1 MDFQHLSPNT
11 LILVSALASLI
22 LGYAIAFLIASRRLQ
37 TLKIALAVEQE
48 KNSRIPGLETQLK
61 EKSKQAENL
70 QRDQAGLQAQL
81 IEQRKSMDEK
91 LALLQQAEAQLTER
105 FENMANR
112 ILEEKAQTFAERN
125 KLQLD
130 GLLTPFRHQLGE
142 FKQRV
147 DEVHVDDARDRAS
160 LRQEIKNLQQ
170 QTRQINEDAVNL
182 TRALKGDKKVQG
194 TWGEMILE
202 RVLERSGLRKG
213 VEYEIQGGYRDTE
226 QRLFKPDV
234 VVFLPGGK
242 DIIIDSKVSLVAYER
257 YASLDDG
264 QERDAALREHALAV
278 RKHVKTLGGK
288 DYSAL
293 KGLRTL
299 DFVLMFLPIE
309 AAFLVAFQQDETLF
323 DDAFAENI
331 VIVTPTTLLATLRT
345 VENIWRYERQYENAK
360 IIADKAGSVY
370 DKLRGFLEEMEKL
383 GIQIDCLHKT
393 YDDAMNKLA
402 RGRGNLVRQ
411 AESFA
416 ELGVKVGKSLP
427 KASLERAGLEEPDER
442 DGKE

>member
-1 MDFQHLSPNT
+1 MDLYKLSPDAL
-11 LILVSALASLI
+11 LILAGLIGLI
-22 LGYAIAFLIASRRLQ
+22 LGYAIAALVASRRNQALN
-37 TLKIALAVEQE
+37 IALAVAQE
-48 KNSRIPGLETQLK
+48 KNSHFSELERQLA
-61 EKSKQAENL
+61 EKAKQNEGL
-70 QRDQAGLQAQL
+70 QREQAGFQMQL
-81 IEQRKSMDEK
+81 TEQRKAMDEK

-105 FENMANR
+105 FENLANR

-125 KLQLD
+125 QSQLD
-130 GLLTPFRHQLGE
+130 GLLSPFRQQLGE

-147 DEVHVDDARDRAS
+147 DEIHVDDARDRAS
-160 LRQEIKNLQQ
+160 LRQEIKHLQD

-182 TRALKGDKKVQG
+182 TRALKGDKKTQG

-213 VEYEIQGGYRDTE
+213 VEYDIQGGFRDAE

-234 VVFLPGGK
+234 IVYLPENK

-257 YASLDDG
+257 YASLDHG
-264 QERDAALREHALAV
+264 PARDAALREHILAV
-278 RKHVKTLGGK
+278 RKHVKTLGAK
-288 DYSAL
+288 DYAGL
-293 KGLRTL
+293 KGVRSL

-309 AAFLVAFQQDETLF
+309 AAFLVAFQHDETLF

-345 VENIWRYERQYENAK
+345 VENIWRYEKQNENARR
-360 IIADKAGSVY
+360 IADKAGSVY

-383 GIQIDCLHKT
+383 GVQLGGLHKT
-393 YDDAMNKLA
+393 YEDAMNKLT

-416 ELGVKVGKSLP
+416 ELGVKVGKHLP
-427 KASLERAGLEEPDER
+427 KASLERAGLEEPDE
-442 DGKE
+442 

>member
-1 MDFQHLSPNT
+1 MDITHFPPHIILIIST
-11 LILVSALASLI
+11 LISLV
-22 LGYAIAFLIASRRLQ
+22 LGYAIAVLTASRRIQ
-37 TLKIALAVEQE
+37 TLNVELAVERE
-48 KNSRIPGLETQLK
+48 KASRIPELESQLK
-61 EKSKQAENL
+61 GKSSKIENL
-70 QRDQAGLQAQL
+70 QREQAGLQTQL
-81 IEQRKSMDEK
+81 AEQRKAMDEK
-91 LALLQQAEAQLTER
+91 LALLQQAEVQLSER
-105 FENMANR
+105 FENLANR

-125 KLQLD
+125 KTQLD
-130 GLLTPFRHQLGE
+130 GLLTPFRLQLGE

-160 LRQEIKNLQQ
+160 LRQEINNLQQ

-213 VEYEIQGGYRDTE
+213 VEYEIQGGYRDNE
-226 QRLFKPDV
+226 QRLYKPDV
-234 VVFLPGGK
+234 IVRLPEHK
-242 DIIIDSKVSLVAYER
+242 DIIIDSKVSLAAYER

-264 QERDAALREHALAV
+264 PERDAALREHILAV
-278 RKHVKTLGGK
+278 RRHVKTLGEK
-288 DYSAL
+288 NYAAL
-293 KGLRTL
+293 RGIRSL
-299 DFVLMFLPIE
+299 DFVLLFLPIE
-309 AAFLVAFQQDETLF
+309 AAFLLAFQHDEALF

-345 VENIWRYERQYENAK
+345 VDNIWRYERQHENAK
-360 IIADKAGSVY
+360 LIAEKAAAVY
-370 DKLRGFLEEMEKL
+370 DKLRVFLEEMERL
-383 GIQIDCLHKT
+383 GLQIGGLQKT

-427 KASLERAGLEEPDER
+427 KAILERAGFAEPEDR
-442 DGKE
+442 H

>member
-1 MDFQHLSPNT
+1 VELQNLSLNT
-11 LILVSALASLI
+11 LLILAALIGLV
-22 LGYAIAFLIASRRLQ
+22 LGYAIAAFISLRRVQNL
-37 TLKIALAVEQE
+37 TIELAVATE
-48 KNSRIPGLETQLK
+48 KNSRINELESQLK
-61 EKSKQAENL
+61 GKSTQNEDL
-70 QRDQAGLQAQL
+70 QREQAGLQMHL
-81 IEQRKSMDEK
+81 TEQRKSMDEK
-91 LALLQQAEAQLTER
+91 LALLQQAEVQLTER
-105 FENMANR
+105 FENLANR
-112 ILEEKAQTFAERN
+112 ILEEKSHTFAERN
-125 KLQLD
+125 RLQLD
-130 GLLTPFRHQLGE
+130 GMLMPFRQQLGE

-147 DEVHVDDARDRAS
+147 DEIHVDDARDRAS
-160 LRQEIKNLQQ
+160 LRQEIKHLQD

-213 VEYEIQGGYRDTE
+213 VEYAIQGGYRDAG

-234 VVFLPGGK
+234 IVYLPENK
-242 DIIIDSKVSLVAYER
+242 DIVIDSKVSLVAYER
-257 YASLDDG
+257 YASLDEG
-264 QERDAALREHALAV
+264 PERDAALREHILAV

-293 KGLRTL
+293 KGLRSL

-309 AAFLVAFQQDETLF
+309 AAFLLAFQHDEALF

-345 VENIWRYERQYENAK
+345 VENIWRYEKQNENARL
-360 IIADKAGSVY
+360 IFEKAGTIH
-370 DKLRGFLEEMEKL
+370 DKLRGFLEDMEKL
-383 GIQIDCLHKT
+383 GVQIDGLHKT
-393 YDDAMNKLA
+393 YEDAMNKLS

-411 AESFA
+411 AEGFV

-427 KASLERAGLEEPDER
+427 RATLERAGLEEPEA
-442 DGKE
+442 